1 MTELIAKAKRLGFH
15 GMVAQWE
22 DYSKQPWLPSL
33 LMLEEEERRLRSFT
47 RRVRDAK
54 IGQFKPLADYDW
66 TWPKRID
73 RELVEELFTFKFLT
87 QAANVVFMAPNG
99 LGKTMFAQ
107 NLAYQALLAGHD
119 AKFVKASKL
128 LDELSECDGAHARR
142 RCLRKYC
149 GVDLLVVDEV
159 GYMRYGDHHADLLY
173 EVISERYQNL
183 STIVTTNKPF
193 KEWGE
198 VFPNAACVVTLVDQL
213 IHKAEIVVIEGD
225 SYRQKE
231 AKERQ
236 EAREKQRKEKPAIS
250 ASNPAAQDGKGK
262 SGGRT
267 CNTTAVRG
275 GAK

>member
-1 MTELIAKAKRLGFH
+1 MTDLIAKAKRLGFH
-15 GMVAQWE
+15 GMVTHWE
-22 DYSKQPWLPSL
+22 EYSVQPWLQNL
-33 LMLEEEERRLRSFT
+33 LAIEEEERGLRTFA
-47 RRVRDAK
+47 RRIRDAK
-54 IGQFKPLADYDW
+54 IGQFKPLAEFDW

-73 RELVEELFTFKFLT
+73 RELVDELFTFKFLT

-99 LGKTMFAQ
+99 LGKSMLAQ

-128 LDELSECDGAHARR
+128 LDELAECDGAHARR

-183 STIVTTNKPF
+183 STVVTTNKHF

-213 IHKAEIVVIEGD
+213 VHKCEVVAIEGD

-231 AKERQ
+231 AMERQ
-236 EAREKQRKEKPAIS
+236 EAREKQRKKKQTIS
-250 ASNPAAQDGKGK
+250 ASEAAPADAQNDPATGSRSTK
-262 SGGRT
+262 
-267 CNTTAVRG
+267 RG
-275 GAK
+275 GSK

>member
-15 GMVAQWE
+15 GMVAHWE
-22 DYSKQPWLPSL
+22 DYSSQPWLQNL
-33 LMLEEEERRLRSFT
+33 LILEEEERSLRSFA
-47 RRVRDAK
+47 RRISAAK
-54 IGQFKPLADYDW
+54 IGQFKPLAEYDW

-73 RELVEELFTFKFLT
+73 RELVDELFTFKFLPE
-87 QAANVVFMAPNG
+87 AANVIFMAPNG
-99 LGKTMFAQ
+99 LGKTMLAQ

-119 AKFVKASKL
+119 SKFVKASKL
-128 LDELSECDGAHARR
+128 LDELAECDGAHARR

-149 GVDLLVVDEV
+149 AVDLLVIDEV

-183 STIVTTNKPF
+183 STVVTTNKPF

-213 IHKAEIVVIEGD
+213 MHKAEVVVIEGD

-231 AKERQ
+231 AKERL
-236 EAREKQRKEKPAIS
+236 EAREQQRKAKKTS
-250 ASNPAAQDGKGK
+250 TASGAKAVAGKSKGK
-262 SGGRT
+262 KSEKEVIQ
-267 CNTTAVRG
+267 ND
-275 GAK
+275 

>member
-15 GMVAQWE
+15 GMVAHWE
-22 DYSKQPWLPSL
+22 DYSAQPWMQKL
-33 LMLEEEERRLRSFT
+33 LELEEEERGLRSFA
-47 RRVRDAK
+47 RRIRDAK

-87 QAANVVFMAPNG
+87 QTANVVFMAPNG
-99 LGKTMFAQ
+99 LGKTMLAQ

-149 GVDLLVVDEV
+149 SVDLLCVDEV

-213 IHKAEIVVIEGD
+213 MHKAEVVVIEGD

-231 AKERQ
+231 AKERL
-236 EAREKQRKEKPAIS
+236 EAREKLQKEKEDS
-250 ASNPAAQDGKGK
+250 RQASNDAK
-262 SGGRT
+262 SGGRS
-267 CNTTAVRG
+267 CNKVAVRG

>member
-1 MTELIAKAKRLGFH
+1 MTELIATAKRLGFH
-15 GMVAQWE
+15 GMVAHWE
-22 DYSKQPWLPSL
+22 DYSTQPWLQNL
-33 LMLEEEERRLRSFT
+33 LVLEEEERQLRSSA
-47 RRVRDAK
+47 RRIRDAK
-54 IGQFKPLADYDW
+54 IGQFRPLAEFDW

-73 RELVEELFTFKFLT
+73 RELVEELFTFNFLSQT
-87 QAANVVFMAPNG
+87 TNVVFMAPNG
-99 LGKTMFAQ
+99 LGKTMLAQ

-128 LDELSECDGAHARR
+128 LDELSACDGAHARK

-149 GVDLLVVDEV
+149 GVDLLLIDEV

-173 EVISERYQNL
+173 EVISERYQNR

-193 KEWGE
+193 KECGE

-213 IHKAEIVVIEGD
+213 MHKAEIVVIEGD

-231 AKERQ
+231 AKERA
-236 EAREKQRKEKPAIS
+236 EAREKQRTEKQTNL
-250 ASNPAAQDGKGK
+250 ASRPVSNDAK
-262 SGGRT
+262 SGSRSAGKV
-267 CNTTAVRG
+267 AVQG

>member
-1 MTELIAKAKRLGFH
+1 MTELIAKAKSLGFH
-15 GMVAQWE
+15 GMVKHWE
-22 DYSKQPWLPSL
+22 DYSTEPWLQKL
-33 LMLEEEERRLRSFT
+33 LELEEEERGLRSFA
-47 RRVRDAK
+47 RRIRDAK
-54 IGQFKPLADYDW
+54 IGQFKPLAEYDW
-66 TWPKRID
+66 TWPTRID
-73 RELVEELFTFKFLT
+73 RELVEELFTFKFLA
-87 QAANVVFMAPNG
+87 QSVNVIFMAPNG
-99 LGKTMFAQ
+99 LGKTMLAQ

-128 LDELSECDGAHARR
+128 LDELSQCDGAHARR
-142 RCLRKYC
+142 KCLRKYC
-149 GVDLLVVDEV
+149 GVDLLCIDEV

-213 IHKAEIVVIEGD
+213 MHKAEVVVIEGD

-231 AKERQ
+231 ARERL
-236 EAREKQRKEKPAIS
+236 EVRERQRKEKEAKLADNP
-250 ASNPAAQDGKGK
+250 SNGAK
-262 SGGRT
+262 SGGRS
-267 CNTTAVRG
+267 CNKLSVRG

>member
-1 MTELIAKAKRLGFH
+1 MTELITKAKRLGFH
-15 GMVAQWE
+15 GMVAHWD
-22 DYSKQPWLPSL
+22 DYSTQSWIQKL
-33 LMLEEEERRLRSFT
+33 LELEEEERGLRSFA
-47 RRVRDAK
+47 RRIRDAK
-54 IGQFKPLADYDW
+54 IGQFKPLAEYDW
-66 TWPKRID
+66 SWPTRID

-87 QAANVVFMAPNG
+87 QATNVVFMAPNG
-99 LGKTMFAQ
+99 LGKSMLAQ

-128 LDELSECDGAHARR
+128 LDELSQCDGAHARR
-142 RCLRKYC
+142 KCLRKYC
-149 GVDLLVVDEV
+149 SVDLLAIDEV

-213 IHKAEIVVIEGD
+213 MHKAEIVVIEGD
-225 SYRQKE
+225 SFRQKE
-231 AKERQ
+231 AKERA
-236 EAREKQRKEKPAIS
+236 EAREKQRKERQANI
-250 ASNPAAQDGKGK
+250 ASRPTPKDGK
-262 SGGRT
+262 SGGGS
-267 CNTTAVRG
+267 CNKVAVRG

>member
-15 GMVAQWE
+15 GMVAHWD
-22 DYSKQPWLPSL
+22 DYSTQPWIEKL
-33 LMLEEEERRLRSFT
+33 LELEEEERGLRSFA
-47 RRVRDAK
+47 RRIRDAK
-54 IGQFKPLADYDW
+54 IGQFKPLAEFDW
-66 TWPKRID
+66 SWPTRID

-87 QAANVVFMAPNG
+87 QATNVVFMAANG
-99 LGKTMFAQ
+99 LGKSMLAK

-119 AKFVKASKL
+119 AKFAKASKL
-128 LDELSECDGAHARR
+128 LDELSQCDGAHARR
-142 RCLRKYC
+142 KCLRKYC
-149 GVDLLVVDEV
+149 SVDLLVVDEV

-213 IHKAEIVVIEGD
+213 MHKAEVVVIEGD

-231 AKERQ
+231 AKERA
-236 EAREKQRKEKPAIS
+236 EARERQRKERQANAASCPALK
-250 ASNPAAQDGKGK
+250 AGK
-262 SGGRT
+262 SGGRS
-267 CNTTAVRG
+267 CNKVAIRG

>member
-15 GMVAQWE
+15 GIVARWE
-22 DYSKQPWLPSL
+22 DYSTQPWMEKL
-33 LMLEEEERRLRSFT
+33 LELEEEERGLRSFA
-47 RRVRDAK
+47 RRIRDAK

-66 TWPKRID
+66 TWPRRID
-73 RELVEELFTFKFLT
+73 RELVEELFTFKFLKQT
-87 QAANVVFMAPNG
+87 ANVVFMAPNG
-99 LGKTMFAQ
+99 LGKTMLAQ

-128 LDELSECDGAHARR
+128 LGELSECDGAHARR

-213 IHKAEIVVIEGD
+213 MHKAEVVVIEGD

-231 AKERQ
+231 AKERL
-236 EAREKQRKEKPAIS
+236 EAREKQRKEKEADRSPGSKDAK
-250 ASNPAAQDGKGK
+250 AN
-262 SGGRT
+262 SGGRS
-267 CNTTAVRG
+267 CNSLAKRG

>member
-1 MTELIAKAKRLGFH
+1 MTELIAKAKQLGFH
-15 GMVAQWE
+15 GMVAHWD
-22 DYSKQPWLPSL
+22 DYSTQPWTQKL
-33 LMLEEEERRLRSFT
+33 LELEEEERRLRSFA
-47 RRVRDAK
+47 RRIRDAK
-54 IGQFKPLADYDW
+54 IGQFKPLAEYDW
-66 TWPKRID
+66 SWPTRID
-73 RELVEELFTFKFLT
+73 RELVEELFTFKFVS
-87 QAANVVFMAPNG
+87 QATNVVFMAPNG
-99 LGKTMFAQ
+99 LGKSMLAQ

-128 LDELSECDGAHARR
+128 LDELSQCDGAHARR
-142 RCLRKYC
+142 KCLRKYC
-149 GVDLLVVDEV
+149 GVDLLCIDEV

-213 IHKAEIVVIEGD
+213 MHKAEIVVIEGD

-231 AKERQ
+231 AKERA
-236 EAREKQRKEKPAIS
+236 EARDNQRKERQANAASRPTPKDAKP
-250 ASNPAAQDGKGK
+250 
-262 SGGRT
+262 GGPS
-267 CNTTAVRG
+267 CNKVPVG

>member
-15 GMVAQWE
+15 GMVARWE
-22 DYSKQPWLPSL
+22 DYSTQPWMEKL
-33 LMLEEEERRLRSFT
+33 LELEEEERGLRSFA
-47 RRVRDAK
+47 RRIRDAK

-66 TWPKRID
+66 TWPRRID
-73 RELVEELFTFKFLT
+73 RELVEELFTFKFLKQT
-87 QAANVVFMAPNG
+87 ANVVFMAPNG
-99 LGKTMFAQ
+99 LGKTMLAQ

-128 LDELSECDGAHARR
+128 LGELSECDGAHARR

-149 GVDLLVVDEV
+149 GVDLLIVDEV

-213 IHKAEIVVIEGD
+213 MHKAEVVVIEGD

-231 AKERQ
+231 AMERL
-236 EAREKQRKEKPAIS
+236 EAREKQRNEKEASRP
-250 ASNPAAQDGKGK
+250 ASNDAK
-262 SGGRT
+262 SGGRS
-267 CNTTAVRG
+267 CNKVAVRG

>member
-15 GMVAQWE
+15 GMVAHWDE
-22 DYSKQPWLPSL
+22 YSTQPWMQKL
-33 LMLEEEERRLRSFT
+33 LELEEEERGLRSFA
-47 RRVRDAK
+47 RRIRDAK
-54 IGQFKPLADYDW
+54 IGQFKPLAEYDW
-66 TWPKRID
+66 SWPTRID

-87 QAANVVFMAPNG
+87 QATNVVFMAPNG
-99 LGKTMFAQ
+99 LGKSMLAQ

-128 LDELSECDGAHARR
+128 LDELSQCDGAHARR
-142 RCLRKYC
+142 KCLRKYC
-149 GVDLLVVDEV
+149 SVDLLVVDEV

-183 STIVTTNKPF
+183 STVVTTNKPF

-213 IHKAEIVVIEGD
+213 MHKAEIVVIEGD

-231 AKERQ
+231 AKERA
-236 EAREKQRKEKPAIS
+236 EAREKQRQEKQANIASCPAPK
-250 ASNPAAQDGKGK
+250 AGK
-262 SGGRT
+262 SGGRS
-267 CNTTAVRG
+267 CNKVAVRR

>member
-15 GMVAQWE
+15 GMLAHWE
-22 DYSKQPWLPSL
+22 DYSTQPWLQNL
-33 LMLEEEERRLRSFT
+33 LVLEEEERRLRSFA
-47 RRVRDAK
+47 RRIRDAK
-54 IGQFKPLADYDW
+54 IGQFKPLAEFDW
-66 TWPKRID
+66 AWPKRID

-87 QAANVVFMAPNG
+87 QTANVVFIAPNG
-99 LGKTMFAQ
+99 LGKTMLAQ
-107 NLAYQALLAGHD
+107 NLAYQALLTGHD
-119 AKFVKASKL
+119 AKFVKTSKL
-128 LDELSECDGAHARR
+128 LDELSQCDGAHARR

-159 GYMRYGDHHADLLY
+159 GYMRYGDNHADLLY

-213 IHKAEIVVIEGD
+213 MHKAEVVVIEGD

-236 EAREKQRKEKPAIS
+236 EAREKQRKEKQA
-250 ASNPAAQDGKGK
+250 NPTNGAAPTDAPNQ
-262 SGGRT
+262 SGVGSRST
-267 CNTTAVRG
+267 KRG
-275 GAK
+275 GTK

>member
-15 GMVAQWE
+15 GMVAHWE
-22 DYSKQPWLPSL
+22 DYSTQPWLQDL
-33 LMLEEEERRLRSFT
+33 LVLEEEEKRLRSFA
-47 RRVRDAK
+47 RRIRDAK
-54 IGQFKPLADYDW
+54 IGQFRPLAEFDW

-87 QAANVVFMAPNG
+87 QGANVVFMAPNG
-99 LGKTMFAQ
+99 LGKSMLAQ

-128 LDELSECDGAHARR
+128 LGELSECDGAHARR

-159 GYMRYGDHHADLLY
+159 GYMRYGDNHADLLY
-173 EVISERYQNL
+173 EVISERYQSL

-193 KEWGE
+193 QEWGE

-213 IHKAEIVVIEGD
+213 MHKAEVVVIEGD

-231 AKERQ
+231 AKERL
-236 EAREKQRKEKPAIS
+236 EAREKQRKEKE
-250 ASNPAAQDGKGK
+250 ASSSSGSKTK

-267 CNTTAVRG
+267 CNTLAIRG

>member
-15 GMVAQWE
+15 GIVAHWDE
-22 DYSKQPWLPSL
+22 YSTQPWMQKL
-33 LMLEEEERRLRSFT
+33 LELEEEERGLRSFA
-47 RRVRDAK
+47 RRIRDAK
-54 IGQFKPLADYDW
+54 IGHFKPLAEYDW
-66 TWPKRID
+66 SWPTRID

-87 QAANVVFMAPNG
+87 QATNVVFMAPNG
-99 LGKTMFAQ
+99 LGKSMLAQ

-128 LDELSECDGAHARR
+128 LDELSQCDGAHARR
-142 RCLRKYC
+142 KCLRKYC
-149 GVDLLVVDEV
+149 SVDLLAIDEV

-193 KEWGE
+193 KEWGD

-213 IHKAEIVVIEGD
+213 MHKAEIVVIEGD

-231 AKERQ
+231 AKERA
-236 EAREKQRKEKPAIS
+236 EAREKQRKERQANIASRPAS
-250 ASNPAAQDGKGK
+250 KDGK

-267 CNTTAVRG
+267 CNKVAVRG